1 MDQSGFVPSPSG
13 EQPGLPGISTHSPQ
27 STTSGDNNP
36 TPPSQG
42 GGRQRSHSGVHG
54 GLPPRI
60 RRRNRLITSCLEC
73 RRRKL
78 KCDKQSPCT
87 NCTKFRRDCVF
98 LASALDPA
106 SQLKLAEIKEKM
118 GTLERTLENDV
129 AKRTTGDKFTHQ
141 YDSRSSDEDESPAP
155 DDEKNL
161 EPTPMAYMDAAYYE
175 DGDDDLMD
183 LGVLIGKM
191 RITERIGGFVRP
203 KINFEV
209 GLRGRPFILI

>member
-1 MDQSGFVPSPSG
+1 MDQSGLVPSP
-13 EQPGLPGISTHSPQ
+13 PGDFATHRGVSSQSPQ
-27 STTSGDNNP
+27 STTSESLASNP
-36 TPPSQG
+36 TGQSSS
-42 GGRQRSHSGVHG
+42 RQRSLSGGHG
-54 GLPPRI
+54 APPRI

-78 KCDKQSPCT
+78 KCNKLHPCT
-87 NCTKFRRDCVF
+87 NCTKFVRDCVY

-129 AKRTTGDKFTHQ
+129 AKRATGDSFAHQ
-141 YDSRSSDEDESPAP
+141 SDSGSSDEDESPAP

-183 LGVLIGKM
+183 LGVQIGKM

-203 KINFEV
+203 KITFEV
-209 GLRGRPFILI
+209 GQ